1 MGKLRKILFS
11 KKTIIIALVMSLTI
25 GISTWAILGCSSNE
39 FSSNPDINSID
50 QTSSTMLPLPDD
62 GSSPADHDAK
72 KNIYYAFTALAGEK
86 SFTTTSTGSAVTNVA
101 FVSVSQA
108 VKSARVINNGEI
120 YKESLSHST
129 FKGVGVRIFIKNN
142 NFVVLDADKVNS
154 VDEVT
159 WKTNA
164 NKVSKNSFIET
175 YGHYSNTITPYTITD
190 DTILSAEFLGVENG
204 IYSYKYNLD
213 PVKATGK
220 ISLEM
225 RTMAGTKSLPIFE
238 RVSLIVRMDENWR
251 VTQTVTDCVY
261 KVDMLGGVTCTEA
274 VTENF
279 TNYGANKPI
288 PNGDFY
294 RSYLDKEVTE
304 IKPETPTALDYV
316 MNGFAD
322 YITGTTP
329 LKVSL
334 NVDADINGTKLLVQ
348 GNAQVNIDI
357 NDLSSLSVRA
367 DIDTISAGNIS
378 LSNIFFAYQS
388 ETAYVKYGDLKACGT
403 VDEILSIVT
412 RILNLTGTEMPNLDG
427 NLNNFDVNS
436 LLENATLKTEN
447 GVATVTLPIEL
458 GSISLNVQL
467 NFTDGVKIEFT
478 GASITFDGINVSL
491 TPDQNITVT
500 ELDETYHNILPL
512 FNIIDENNNLKLD
525 VAIGDINAIV
535 NLNLVDLVADI
546 KLGDITAKYI
556 DNTIYAKYQDLKVKL
571 AFSDI
576 EPVLNKLAPILDGKF
591 ELPDFNA
598 IIDSINIIELLEN
611 AVSSISMV
619 ETDNTLTISTVVEN
633 INVNIALDI
642 TTDGYKLNNI
652 NLTID
657 NTVISVSPCDTVV
670 NAISQEDLSKY
681 SNITSL
687 LDIIDEN
694 NKVSLAI
701 NLGETEIVTTIDL
714 VELTV
719 VASVEGAEI
728 YVDLNTGDIYARYS
742 GIKAKVNFN
751 QIETIL
757 EKIRPLIDKLA
768 GKDALGEL
776 DFGAFE
782 NIDFATILDSIIIT
796 ENENGLNVTLNIND
810 IDIAVDLESI
820 ENNLTIANVTLSAFG
835 LNINAFPVQTAL
847 NVEFDFTEEYINLKE
862 LVDTFG
868 EPLTSVLTSDAMNV
882 NISGAL
888 SMGNT
893 VYNIKTANIQI
904 DGLLGAPRA
913 NANLVLEIV
922 TTDGNGNV
930 TTTTHTI
937 RLVYLDPSL
946 VAEGAIN
953 VYFTY
958 DNALDADV
966 LEGTFTTTKAN
977 ETLDI
982 IKQIY
987 AQMPELQE
995 TLKPIIVPNE
1005 NGEPVLPDLNIDF
1018 TKLVNTLIFNGSVL
1032 TADVN
1037 GSIFMETLPSA
1048 MQAQLSTCD
1057 GAVTLSIPSIVM
1069 DDTSLNLSLTLA
1081 TPLDG
1086 EITDQTFAYTVGSKA
1101 SDFSSI
1107 NELLKALAKTAA
1119 SRSFDI
1125 QGDIGM
1131 AIGTWNIAKD
1141 TVGLRAQLDV
1151 IDGKTFAVV
1160 TITRKAFSILGMS
1173 IWKDYDG
1180 ISTLYYDPINEIIY
1194 IEIKYRTETKI
1205 QTGTILGFLPV
1216 YDTIYPE
1223 SYEYYKYTVEEF
1235 TADIMTPLLKM
1246 IRLNNTIEKEITKS
1260 SSSNTS
1266 SSTPATIENTL
1277 IKYAYNNTDLFTLKI
1292 NLKQL
1297 VSELGELNAYIGH
1310 DAEMNINSLKADLG
1324 ILGMMTVKLEASL
1337 TQPYNVYQQTDVIIQ
1352 QQINSGNYA

>member
-1 MGKLRKILFS
+1 MGKLRKILFN

-25 GISTWAILGCSSNE
+25 GISTWAILGCSGNE
-39 FSSNPDINSID
+39 FNSKPDINSIG
-50 QTSSTMLPLPDD
+50 QTSSTMLPLPYD

-72 KNIYYAFTALAGEK
+72 KNMYYAFTALANEK

-101 FVSVSQA
+101 FVSVSQV

-129 FKGVGVRIFIKNN
+129 FRGVGVRIFIKND

-175 YGHYSNTITPYTITD
+175 YGHYSNTITAYTITD
-190 DTILSAEFLGVENG
+190 ETILSAEFLGEKNG

-238 RVSLIVRMDENWR
+238 RVSLTVRMDENWR

-274 VTENF
+274 LTENF
-279 TNYGANKPI
+279 THYGENIPI

-294 RSYLDKEVTE
+294 RSHLDKETTE
-304 IKPETPTALDYV
+304 IKPETATALDYV

-322 YITGTTP
+322 YITGTNP

-334 NVDADINGTKLLVQ
+334 NVDADINGTKLSVQ

-367 DIDTISAGNIS
+367 DIDTITAGDIS
-378 LSNIFFAYQS
+378 LSNLFVAYQS

-403 VDEILSIVT
+403 IDEISSIVT
-412 RILNLTGTEMPNLDG
+412 RILNLTGAEMHSLDG
-427 NLNNFDVNS
+427 ALNNFDVNS
-436 LLENATLKTEN
+436 LLENAILKTEK
-447 GVATVTLPIEL
+447 GVAIVTLPIEL
-458 GSISLNVQL
+458 GGLSLNVQL
-467 NFTDGVKIEFT
+467 NFTDDDKIEFT
-478 GASITFDGINVSL
+478 GAVVALDGVDVSL
-491 TPDQNITVT
+491 APDPNITVT
-500 ELDETYHNILPL
+500 ELNETYHKILPL
-512 FNIIDENNNLKLD
+512 LDIIDDNNNLKLD

-535 NLNLVDLVADI
+535 NFNLVDLVADI
-546 KLGDITAKYI
+546 ELGDITAKYI

-571 AFSDI
+571 AISDI
-576 EPVLNKLAPILDGKF
+576 EPVLNKLAPILDGKV

-598 IIDSINIIELLEN
+598 IIDSIDITKLLGS

-619 ETDNTLTISTVVEN
+619 ETENTLTISTVVES
-633 INVNIALDI
+633 INVNIVLDI
-642 TTDGYKLNNI
+642 TNDGYKLNNI
-652 NLTID
+652 NLTIE
-657 NTVISVSPCDTVV
+657 NTSVTVSPCDTVV
-670 NAISQEDLSKY
+670 NAIAQEDLSKY

-687 LDIIDEN
+687 LDIIDDN
-694 NKVSLAI
+694 NKVSLEI
-701 NLGETEIVTTIDL
+701 NLGKTEIIATIDL
-714 VELTV
+714 VELTI

-751 QIETIL
+751 QIETIIESL
-757 EKIRPLIDKLA
+757 KPLIDKFA

-782 NIDFATILDSIIIT
+782 SIDLTNVLDSIVIT
-796 ENENGLNVTLNIND
+796 ENGNGVTAKLNIND
-810 IDIAVDLESI
+810 IEISVNLESI
-820 ENNLTIANVTLSAFG
+820 DNNLTIANVALTAFG
-835 LNINAFPVQTAL
+835 LNINAIPVQTAL
-847 NVEFDFTEEYINLKE
+847 NVKFDLTEEYIDLKE

-868 EPLTSVLTSDAMNV
+868 QPLTNVLTSDTMNV

-893 VYNIKTANIQI
+893 VYNIKTANVQI

-913 NANLVLEIV
+913 NANLVLEII
-922 TTDGNGNV
+922 TTDANGNV

-977 ETLDI
+977 ETFDI
-982 IKQIY
+982 LKQIY

-995 TLKPIIVPNE
+995 TLKPILVPDE

-1018 TKLVNTLIFNGSVL
+1018 TKLVNALIFNGGVL

-1048 MQAQLSTCD
+1048 MQAQLSTND

-1069 DDTSLNLSLTLA
+1069 DDISLNLALTLA

-1086 EITDQTFAYTVGSKA
+1086 EITDQTFAYTVSSKA

-1107 NELLKALAKTAA
+1107 NELLKSLSKTAQ

-1125 QGDIGM
+1125 NGNISM

-1141 TVGLRAQLDV
+1141 AIGIRAQLDV
-1151 IDGKTFAVV
+1151 IGNKTFAVV
-1160 TITRKAFSILGMS
+1160 TISREYFIG

-1180 ISTLYYDPINEIIY
+1180 TSTLYFDAENQIIY
-1194 IEIKYRTETKI
+1194 IHVKYREKILTFPGKTKN
-1205 QTGTILGFLPV
+1205 
-1216 YDTIYPE
+1216 
-1223 SYEYYKYTVEEF
+1223 EYYKYTVEEF

-1246 IRLNNTIEKEITKS
+1246 IRLSDTIEKEITKS

-1266 SSTPATIENTL
+1266 SSTPTTIENTL
-1277 IKYAYNNTDLFTLKI
+1277 IKYAYNNTDLFTLKL

-1310 DAEMNINSLKADLG
+1310 DAEMHVNSLKADLG
-1324 ILGMMTVKLEASL
+1324 ILDMMTVSLEASL
-1337 TQPYNVYQQTDVIIQ
+1337 AQPYNVYQQTDVLIQ